1 MSAEFAVGDKVR
13 KVTGDYHWSGVVC
26 AVFDTPAGKRRY
38 VVGHPV
44 DTGWVLHIYGPA
56 NLAAEAT
63 DGVTE

>member
-38 VVGHPV
+38 VVGHSV